1 MRSSSTSWQTWSV
14 ILSQTLH
21 SIKCQEIMNEN
32 ISLQM
37 YIDQILKPVAKLYC
51 LRNNILCWKKRV
63 LVGIEK

>member
-1 MRSSSTSWQTWSV
+1 
-14 ILSQTLH
+14 
-21 SIKCQEIMNEN
+21 MNEN